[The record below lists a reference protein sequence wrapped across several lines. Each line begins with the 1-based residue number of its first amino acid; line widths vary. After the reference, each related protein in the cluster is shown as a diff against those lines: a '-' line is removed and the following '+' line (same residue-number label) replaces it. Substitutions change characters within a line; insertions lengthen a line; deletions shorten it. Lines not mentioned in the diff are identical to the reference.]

1 MRIDVKIKMFRYSS
15 LAGSLNEFEEKVN
28 DFMKDFEIATVE
40 QKVIPNKNGGY
51 SIYILILYK

>member
-1 MRIDVKIKMFRYSS
+1 MKIKMFRYSS

-40 QKVIPNKNGGY
+40 QKVIPNKKRRLFN
-51 SIYILILYK
+51 LYTDFIQII